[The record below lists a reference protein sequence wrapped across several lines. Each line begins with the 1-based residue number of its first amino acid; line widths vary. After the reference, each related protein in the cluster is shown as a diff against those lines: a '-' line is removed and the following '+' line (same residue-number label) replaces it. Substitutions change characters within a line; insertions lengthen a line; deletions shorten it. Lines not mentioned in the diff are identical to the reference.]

1 MQNSKFQDKNYKK
14 KLNFIKDL
22 NFIKYE
28 NASINKQIKKL
39 LKKNVCKVSKKKM

>member
-1 MQNSKFQDKNYKK
+1 MQNSKFQDENYKK

-39 LKKNVCKVSKKKM
+39 LKKKCL